1 MWRKIWMVLYKP
13 SSTGV
18 GRLEL
23 YTHNN
28 PFPEQKK
35 GIWQKTP
42 EKKVVR
48 LSDCL
53 SITPA
58 LTESCP
64 PGCTAFYLTTTQCN
78 FVLASTESEQWLSV
92 LCLLTSQVT
101 PALLFTNFLIFFL
114 VVLSLGKGRCRPY
127 QRQIAQWGSYYR
139 ISNFCH
145 FTSPILVRAQVL
157 LCVLPLWSRK
167 TAIRS

>member
-1 MWRKIWMVLYKP
+1 MHFSHPWLCHLLQRMWRKIWMVLYKP

-28 PFPEQKK
+28 PFTEQKK

-48 LSDCL
+48 SSDCL

-78 FVLASTESEQWLSV
+78 FMLASTESKQWLSV

-101 PALLFTNFLIFFL
+101 PSSPVYQLSHFLFSSLIISERSVQTLSETDSAMRKLL
-114 VVLSLGKGRCRPY
+114 PY
-127 QRQIAQWGSYYR
+127 Q
-139 ISNFCH
+139 
-145 FTSPILVRAQVL
+145 
-157 LCVLPLWSRK
+157 
-167 TAIRS
+167 